1 MPANDTL
8 VLRRATLITLAVG
21 VLCTV
26 VGTMVSGTQGL
37 IAGILGTVIA
47 VAFFAVGQYIVARVL
62 QNSPETAFMTALAV
76 YMGQILVLFLLLL
89 VLRDATFFA
98 PKVFAATIMAC
109 ALTWIFASAFVT
121 WRSKVLYV
129 DPDVR
134 P

>member
-47 VAFFAVGQYIVARVL
+47 VTFFAVGQYIVARVL

-109 ALTWIFASAFVT
+109 ALTWIVSSAFVT

-129 DPDVR
+129 DPEVR